1 MPKVRKTFDMQA
13 WQAEQQ
19 RQREERQREERQRE
33 AARIHAIKTEIR
45 ALVPD
50 DTIAIS
56 VKVTRPHSGNRFMS
70 LTDITGDKDSVYR
83 YARNQFGSD
92 HVTQCYEH
100 MALTLYDVVTN
111 EDGTITARFSKNMYA
126 GD

>member
-19 RQREERQREERQRE
+19 RQREERQRE
-33 AARIHAIKTEIR
+33 AARIHAIETEIR
-45 ALVPD
+45 AIVPD

-56 VKVTRPHSGNRFMS
+56 VKVTRPHSSNRFMS

-100 MALTLYDVVTN
+100 MALTLYDVVAN
-111 EDGTITARFSKNMYA
+111 NGDGTITARFSKNMYA

>member
-1 MPKVRKTFDMQA
+1 MPKVRKTFDMAA

-19 RQREERQREERQRE
+19 RQREERQRE
-33 AARIHAIKTEIR
+33 AARIHAIEAEIR
-45 ALVPD
+45 AIVPD

-56 VKVTRPHSGNRFMS
+56 VKVARPHSSNRFMS

-100 MALTLYDVVTN
+100 MALTLYDVIVN

>member
-13 WQAEQQ
+13 WQAEQARKQ
-19 RQREERQREERQRE
+19 EERRREYERVK
-33 AARIHAIKTEIR
+33 AIETEIR
-45 ALVPD
+45 AIVPD
-50 DTIAIS
+50 DTIAIT
-56 VKVTRPHSGNRFMS
+56 VKVTRPHSSNRFMS

-100 MALTLYDVVTN
+100 MALTLYDVVAN
-111 EDGTITARFSKNMYA
+111 NGDGTITARFSKNMYA

>member
-19 RQREERQREERQRE
+19 RQREERQRE
-33 AARIHAIKTEIR
+33 AARIHAIETEIR
-45 ALVPD
+45 AIVPD
-50 DTIAIS
+50 NTISIN
-56 VKVTRPHSGNRFMS
+56 VKVSYPHSNNRFMS

-100 MALTLYDVVTN
+100 MALTLYDVVAN
-111 EDGTITARFSKNMYA
+111 NGDGTITARFSKNMYA

>member
-1 MPKVRKTFDMQA
+1 MPKVRKTFDMSA

-19 RQREERQREERQRE
+19 RQREERQRE
-33 AARIHAIKTEIR
+33 AARIHAIETEIR
-45 ALVPD
+45 AIVPD
-50 DTIAIS
+50 DTIAII
-56 VKVTRPHSGNRFMS
+56 VKVTRPHSSNRFMS

-100 MALTLYDVVTN
+100 MALTLYDVVAN
-111 EDGTITARFSKNMYA
+111 NGDGTITARFSKNMYA

>member
-19 RQREERQREERQRE
+19 RQREERQRE
-33 AARIHAIKTEIR
+33 AARIHAIETEIR
-45 ALVPD
+45 AIVPD
-50 DTIAIS
+50 DTIAII
-56 VKVTRPHSGNRFMS
+56 VKVTRPHSSNRFMS

-100 MALTLYDVVTN
+100 MALTLYDVVAN
-111 EDGTITARFSKNMYA
+111 NGDGTITARFSKNMYA